1 MDREQI
7 LEHLTEAERQVAE
20 GERRLVRQRERIEQ
34 MASNGQE
41 VRVARELLAQS
52 EHTHMLQ
59 IADRDRLRELLAAC
73 RTPDPP
79 ES

>member
-20 GERRLVRQRERIEQ
+20 GERRLARQRDRIEQ

-41 VRVARELLAQS
+41 VRIARELLSQS
-52 EHTHMLQ
+52 EQSHTRQ

-73 RTPDPP
+73 RTADPP

>member
-41 VRVARELLAQS
+41 VRIARELLAQS
-52 EHTHMLQ
+52 EHTHTLQ
-59 IADRDRLRELLAAC
+59 IADRDRLRDLLAAC

>member
-20 GERRLVRQRERIEQ
+20 GERRLARQRERIEQ

-41 VRVARELLAQS
+41 VRIARELLTQS
-52 EHTHMLQ
+52 EHTHTLQ

>member
-1 MDREQI
+1 MEREQI
-7 LEHLTEAERQVAE
+7 LEYLTEAERQVAE
-20 GERRLVRQRERIEQ
+20 GERRLARQRERIEQ

-41 VRVARELLAQS
+41 VRIARELLTQS
-52 EHTHMLQ
+52 ERTHTLQ

>member
-20 GERRLVRQRERIEQ
+20 GERRLARQRDRIEQ

-41 VRVARELLAQS
+41 VRIARELLSQS
-52 EHTHMLQ
+52 EQSHTLQ

-73 RTPDPP
+73 RTADPP